1 MLKVKD
7 TVKLEDLK
15 KFGFSNNWTHT
26 RINYCANLGG
36 MYVEVNAETRI
47 ITAAV
52 DSDYELNVEIP
63 NGILEELYNFF
74 NSGMLEVVSGS

>member
-26 RINYCANLGG
+26 RTNYCANLGG
-36 MYVEVNAETRI
+36 MYVEVNTETRI

>member
-26 RINYCANLGG
+26 RTNYCANLGG

-47 ITAAV
+47 ITATV
-52 DSDYELNVEIP
+52 DSDYELSVEIP
-63 NGILEELYNFF
+63 NGVLEELYNFF
-74 NSGMLEVVSGS
+74 NSGMLEVVDCN